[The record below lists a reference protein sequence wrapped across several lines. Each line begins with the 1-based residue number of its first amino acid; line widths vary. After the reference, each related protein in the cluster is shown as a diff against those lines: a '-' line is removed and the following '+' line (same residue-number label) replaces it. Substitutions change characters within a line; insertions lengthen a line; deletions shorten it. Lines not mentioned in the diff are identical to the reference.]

1 MDGIAAEGVLKDT
14 VPDRDASPLFQD
26 NCFGVVDLAKRQP
39 GRRWLVLHR
48 HGEDV
53 KRMLLLL
60 HHRGDRYQ
68 RGDSDPSWQIR
79 AVQNRRQRRD
89 RLIDSCDFID
99 NLRMAENT
107 ILAETIRPFV
117 NEINNARSTVNK
129 GHPNLG
135 PQFFGPHRTRGVER
149 GRLEYRPDGLSGAAR
164 FTRLATPWATYSSL
178 PFTCGVSEPTG

>member
-1 MDGIAAEGVLKDT
+1 MDRITAEGVLKDT
-14 VPDRDASPLFQD
+14 VPDRDASRLFQD
-26 NCFGVVDLAKRQP
+26 NCFGVMDVAKRQP
-39 GRRWLVLHR
+39 GRRWLVLLR

-107 ILAETIRPFV
+107 ILAETIRPFG
-117 NEINNARSTVNK
+117 NEINNARSAVNK

-135 PQFFGPHRTRGVER
+135 PQFFVPHRTRGVDR
-149 GRLEYRPDGLSGAAR
+149 RRLHYRPDG
-164 FTRLATPWATYSSL
+164 SSPSSPLHVITHALGYTLHPPL
-178 PFTCGVSEPTG
+178 PT

>member
-1 MDGIAAEGVLKDT
+1 MDRITAEGVLKDT

-26 NCFGVVDLAKRQP
+26 NCFGVVELAKLQP
-39 GRRWLVLHR
+39 GRRWLVLNR

-60 HHRGDRYQ
+60 RPRGDRYQ
-68 RGDSDPSWQIR
+68 RGDSDPFWQIR

-89 RLIDSCDFID
+89 RLIDSCDFIA

-117 NEINNARSTVNK
+117 TEIKNTRITVNK

-135 PQFFGPHRTRGVER
+135 PQPSVPH
-149 GRLEYRPDGLSGAAR
+149 PPP
-164 FTRLATPWATYSSL
+164 RLARAL
-178 PFTCGVSEPTG
+178 PQS